1 MAKRGFTGA
10 MTRAYGARDHEATVT
25 ATEMVAP
32 GFRRIWL
39 IAPTLFADAVIAPTA
54 FLRFWFPDPDGGE
67 SEHQRGYTVTQ
78 PDERSGSFAIDVVL
92 HEPAGPASA
101 WAQRAE
107 PGMTV
112 QVTSLGSTRF
122 DLPSELPAGYLLIGD
137 AASLPAINAILAEL
151 PAELPAE
158 VILEEHA
165 PHDRLIPVTP
175 HPRARVRWV
184 PRRGETSL
192 AAAVDT
198 RDWSNWAVWTAPESG
213 SLKHLR
219 ARLRDEFGFPKSE
232 VHAQAYWYFGRAFG
246 KNRSRAEREPIVPAA
261 AQALGAGAPEPS
273 VPDRAVP
280 DQAVPDRAVHGSA
293 DSAASGRAASGQAAS
308 VQAASVQA
316 PRGMWRSQA
325 GGRLLRPLRPTLIAA
340 GAAQALITLVQLA
353 PFVLL
358 VELSRRLL
366 AGAGPDQL
374 WPLGIW
380 AVALMG
386 AGVLLSAALVLW
398 VHANDARFAR
408 DLRQRLLSKLSR
420 LPLGWFDAR
429 GSGQVKQLVQDDTL
443 ALHYLVTHAVPD
455 AVNAVVAPVGVLV
468 YLFIVDW
475 RIALVL
481 LIPVFAYIVGMAI
494 MMVQSGPRIA
504 EASRWAERMNVE
516 AGAYLEGQPVIRVFG
531 GAAAS
536 TFRGRLGE
544 YIDFLNRWQ
553 RPLSG
558 QKSFIDLAT
567 RPATFLLLICA
578 MGALL
583 VTSGAMQAIA
593 LLPFLLLG
601 ATFGSRLLGIG
612 YGLSGLREGLLA
624 ARRIQVTLDEAELET
639 RAPGPAHTMTGVSF
653 DGVDFAY
660 RAGVPVLQ
668 DISLELSP
676 GTVTALVGP
685 SGSGKSTLAALLARF
700 HDVTAGAIR
709 IDGRD
714 VRELTAEE
722 LYAQLGFVFQDT
734 QLVRGT
740 VRENIALARPDASDA
755 AIEAAARDAQI
766 HDRILRLPDGYDT
779 VLGADA
785 ALSGGERQRLT
796 IARALLADTPVLV
809 LDEATAFADP
819 ESEYLVQ
826 RALSRLTA
834 NRTVLV
840 IAHRLHTITQADR
853 IVVLDAGRIVESGT
867 HADLLAQG
875 GRYRRLW
882 DAGSGAGVGPV
893 PAPAH
898 PTAQPTAHST
908 AHPTRQTTEATR

>member
-25 ATEMVAP
+25 ATELVAP

-39 IAPTLFADAVIAPTA
+39 VAPTLFADAVIAPTA
-54 FLRFWFPDPDGGE
+54 FLRFWFPDADGGDT
-67 SEHQRGYTVTQ
+67 EHQRGYTMTH
-78 PDERSGSFAIDVVL
+78 PDERSGSFAIDMVL

-137 AASLPAINAILAEL
+137 AASVPAINAILAEL
-151 PAELPAE
+151 PAETPAE
-158 VILEEHA
+158 VVLEEHA
-165 PHDRLIPVTP
+165 PHDRLIPIAA

-184 PRRGETSL
+184 PRRGDTSL
-192 AAAVDT
+192 AAAIEA
-198 RDWSNWAVWTAPESG
+198 RDWSDWYVWTAPESG

-219 ARLRDEFGFPKSE
+219 VRLRDEFGFPKSE
-232 VHAQAYWYFGRAFG
+232 IHAQAYWYFGRAFG
-246 KNRSRAEREPIVPAA
+246 KNRSAAAREPV
-261 AQALGAGAPEPS
+261 
-273 VPDRAVP
+273 V
-280 DQAVPDRAVHGSA
+280 
-293 DSAASGRAASGQAAS
+293 SGRAVRDQPARDQPAPDQPAPDQSLPDQRTPSQARPDQPASAAPS
-308 VQAASVQA
+308 PQ
-316 PRGMWRSQA
+316 RGVWRSQA

-366 AGAGPDQL
+366 TGAQPADL
-374 WPLGIW
+374 WPLGVW

-408 DLRQRLLSKLSR
+408 ELRQRLLGKLSR

-429 GSGQVKQLVQDDTL
+429 GSVQVKRVVQDDTL

-455 AVNAVVAPVGVLV
+455 AANAVVAPMGVLV
-468 YLFIVDW
+468 YLCVVDW
-475 RIALVL
+475 RIAFVL
-481 LIPVFAYIVGMAI
+481 LVPVCAYILGMAI
-494 MMVQSGPRIA
+494 MLVQSGPRVA
-504 EASRWAERMNVE
+504 EASRWAERMGVE
-516 AGAYLEGQPVIRVFG
+516 AGAYLAGQPVIRVFG

-544 YIDFLNRWQ
+544 YVDFLNRWQ

-558 QKSFIDLAT
+558 QKGFIDLVT
-567 RPATFLLLICA
+567 RPATFLLLICG
-578 MGALL
+578 MGTLL
-583 VTSGAMQAIA
+583 VTTGGLSPIA

-601 ATFGSRLLGIG
+601 TTFGTRLLGIG

-624 ARRIQVTLDEAELET
+624 ARRIQVTLDETELVIRE
-639 RAPGPAHTMTGVSF
+639 PGPVRDAEHTPADAPPAIAGVTC
-653 DGVDFAY
+653 DGVGFAY
-660 RAGVPVLQ
+660 RSGVPVLQ
-668 DISLELSP
+668 DITLQLDP

-685 SGSGKSTLAALLARF
+685 SGSGKSTLAALVARF
-700 HDVTAGAIR
+700 HDVTTGAIR

-714 VRELTAEE
+714 VREFTPEE
-722 LYAQLGFVFQDT
+722 LYARVGFVFQDT

-740 VRENIALARPDASDA
+740 VRENIALARPGASDA
-755 AIEAAARDAQI
+755 AVEAAARDAQI
-766 HDRILRLPDGYDT
+766 HDRIMRLPHGYDT
-779 VLGADA
+779 ILGTDA

-796 IARALLADTPVLV
+796 IARAVLADTPVLV

-826 RALSRLTA
+826 EALTRLTA

-840 IAHRLHTITQADR
+840 IAHRLHTITHADQ
-853 IVVLDAGRIVESGT
+853 IVVLDHGRIAESGT
-867 HADLLAQG
+867 HLELLARE
-875 GRYRRLW
+875 GRYRSLW
-882 DAGSGAGVGPV
+882 DAGSGPS
-893 PAPAH
+893 PDNAPLT
-898 PTAQPTAHST
+898 P
-908 AHPTRQTTEATR
+908 EATR